1 MITVKCR
8 KRQDTGDITNEIAG
22 YAKKES
28 SAPPM
33 AATAASSVAPWK
45 RS

>member
-33 AATAASSVAPWK
+33 AAAAASSVAPWK